1 MFYLTFLGQTV
12 VAISQIFVLGVPALL
27 AATWFPAHQA
37 CTVYTTLNFF
47 PADIRCHDGQLF
59 CYQVDMTKKAI

>member
-27 AATWFPAHQA
+27 AATWFPAHQ
-37 CTVYTTLNFF
+37 VLVLGV
-47 PADIRCHDGQLF
+47 PI
-59 CYQVDMTKKAI
+59 YQVLVLGAEMGKSRPSIKTP